1 MAADATTTD
10 SKKPA
15 PNASS
20 TDSSPAKP
28 KDTTTGATTDQVK
41 SDVAANKLA
50 DPTKLHADA
59 SPSTTTVDWSKT
71 TTAKDTATP
80 AAVSFDNIY
89 ASTTSST
96 ALLTPTKLD
105 VAASTLDLTVPAVSP
120 SSLDLL
126 TPKSPTSPTS
136 PTSALDLTVPTLG
149 APTTTLDASAC
160 TLADYNSA
168 FGGACTVGD
177 ISSLNST
184 NLLASLKGAGNDF
197 SAISGLDNKTYSA
210 YASSMWTDKFETS
223 LSADATKTLNTVFDE
238 AGDAAKLSQY
248 KPTALDTS
256 TKTMLDAHKNGDS
269 WSVEG
274 TNYYKTDAGGL
285 ISRNKDGVHY
295 VGADGLRFDGNKNE
309 GTITKNGET
318 IVKKGNDYFKKY
330 PDGQQVQ
337 ITEKGDIAAIE
348 KLEGMVFEQRRAA
361 LEKLSPDALAKI
373 AQKGESKTVQGTDG
387 VQVFNV
393 DCHGDVIA
401 KSSNQHGAFV
411 RLKDSGQT
419 FRIHDGNV
427 YTIGPDGKSETK
439 VAADKLPK
447 QFTVNPDGSIRVGT
461 VTLTKDN
468 QWIESTHHQH
478 MQNMVAKVTADTQH
492 GPVVAEVKNGVESL
506 QAPDHKFVFDSKA
519 EGGVGKFNVFNS
531 DGSTD
536 LTYNYRTHDLSTDGI
551 DWSPQGLRIGD
562 DFIGADNS
570 LIENNR
576 QIWIGN
582 AESSSND
589 FAADAKRSSEQ
600 VAEEELDADSVL
612 ADAEGE
618 IGMGT
623 VDFGDVAEINAEYQ
637 SLVGLQGL
645 NLDANT
651 RAALSNQIGRLAG
664 EIPAVQAQ
672 AEASAI
678 AANLVGTA
686 DPTLT
691 KEIVANGGTVS
702 DVVKKRW
709 SVLPELEL
717 TGDAA

>member
-10 SKKPA
+10 SKKSA
-15 PNASS
+15 PNASL
-20 TDSSPAKP
+20 TDTSQAKT
-28 KDTTTGATTDQVK
+28 KDTTAGATTDQVK

-59 SPSTTTVDWSKT
+59 SPSTTAVDWSKT
-71 TTAKDTATP
+71 TTAKDTPAP

-89 ASTTSST
+89 ASTTSGTTS
-96 ALLTPTKLD
+96 LTPTKLD
-105 VAASTLDLTVPAVSP
+105 AAASTLDLTVPAVSP
-120 SSLDLL
+120 PSLDLL
-126 TPKSPTSPTS
+126 TTKS

-149 APTTTLDASAC
+149 TPTTLDASAC

-168 FGGACTVGD
+168 FNGACTVGD
-177 ISSLNST
+177 TSSLNST
-184 NLLASLKGAGNDF
+184 NLLASLKGARNDF
-197 SAISGLDNKTYSA
+197 SAISGLDNKAYSA
-210 YASSMWTDKFETS
+210 YASNMWTDKFETS
-223 LSADATKTLNTVFDE
+223 LSTDATKTLNTVFDE
-238 AGDAAKLSQY
+238 AGDAAKLAQY
-248 KPTALDTS
+248 QPTALDSS

-269 WSVEG
+269 WSAEG

-401 KSSNQHGAFV
+401 KSSNQNGAFV
-411 RLKDSGQT
+411 RLKESGQT

-427 YTIGPDGKSETK
+427 YTIGPDGKSETH
-439 VAADKLPK
+439 VPADKLPK

-492 GPVVAEVKNGVESL
+492 GPVVAEVKNGVESI

-551 DWSPQGLRIGD
+551 DWSPQGLQIGD

-570 LIENNR
+570 LIENNQ

-589 FAADAKRSSEQ
+589 FAEDEAKRSSEQ
-600 VAEEELDADSVL
+600 AAEEELDADGVL

-623 VDFGDVAEINAEYQ
+623 IDFGDVAEINAEYQ

-645 NLDANT
+645 NLDASS
-651 RAALSNQIGRLAG
+651 RAALSNQIGQLAG
-664 EIPAVQAQ
+664 EMPAVQAQ

-691 KEIVANGGTVS
+691 KEIVADGGTVS